1 MRFLVD
7 GMLGG
12 LARWLRIL
20 GQDVR
25 YDASTEDNEL
35 LRIAYE
41 ENMVLL
47 TRDEELYQRAI
58 ARRIPSA
65 LVVGETE
72 EKRLAQIASIF
83 NVHLDVDMTETRC
96 PECGSDLK
104 VLVASAYI
112 WTLTWLGRSV
122 QNVGRTS
129 RKPQRKTLSIESRQQ
144 ASNYMTDSGDA
155 PIRIAEKCIGSEA
168 IGTAF
173 VRRSK
178 RQGSSLARK

>member
-12 LARWLRIL
+12 LARWLRML

-25 YDASTEDNEL
+25 YDASTGDNEL

-104 VLVASAYI
+104 ETPKKDVVDEVPVASLKLYDQY
-112 WTLTWLGRSV
+112 WKCTN
-122 QNVGRTS
+122 QNCGKV
-129 RKPQRKTLSIESRQQ
+129 
-144 ASNYMTDSGDA
+144 YW
-155 PIRIAEKCIGSEA
+155 IGSHWNR
-168 IGTAF
+168 I
-173 VRRSK
+173 
-178 RQGSSLARK
+178 RQTLKEARKLAS

>member
-41 ENMVLL
+41 ENLTLL

-58 ARRIPSA
+58 AKRISSA
-65 LVVGETE
+65 LVLGETE
-72 EKRLAQIASIF
+72 EERLAQIASTF
-83 NVHLDVDMTETRC
+83 GLHLYVDMAETKC
-96 PECGSDLK
+96 PECGAGLKETPKSDVVDEVPKGSLK
-104 VLVASAYI
+104 LYDRFWKCTNQNCGKVYWVGSHWDRI
-112 WTLTWLGRSV
+112 RQTL
-122 QNVGRTS
+122 
-129 RKPQRKTLSIESRQQ
+129 E
-144 ASNYMTDSGDA
+144 
-155 PIRIAEKCIGSEA
+155 E
-168 IGTAF
+168 
-173 VRRSK
+173 
-178 RQGSSLARK
+178 ARKLAS

>member
-25 YDASTEDNEL
+25 YDASTKDNEL

-58 ARRIPSA
+58 ARKIPSG
-65 LVVGETE
+65 LVLGETE
-72 EKRLAQIASIF
+72 EERLAQIASTF
-83 NVHLDVDMTETRC
+83 GLHLDVDMAETKC
-96 PECGSDLK
+96 PECGSNLK
-104 VLVASAYI
+104 ETPKADVADEVPKTSLELYDRFWRCANQNCEKVYWVGSHWDRI
-112 WTLTWLGRSV
+112 RQTL
-122 QNVGRTS
+122 
-129 RKPQRKTLSIESRQQ
+129 E
-144 ASNYMTDSGDA
+144 
-155 PIRIAEKCIGSEA
+155 E
-168 IGTAF
+168 
-173 VRRSK
+173 
-178 RQGSSLARK
+178 ARKLAS

>member
-1 MRFLVD
+1 M
-7 GMLGG
+7 
-12 LARWLRIL
+12 L

-25 YDASTEDNEL
+25 YDASTGDNEL

-104 VLVASAYI
+104 ETPKKDVVDEVPVASLKLYDQY
-112 WTLTWLGRSV
+112 WKCTN
-122 QNVGRTS
+122 QNCGKV
-129 RKPQRKTLSIESRQQ
+129 
-144 ASNYMTDSGDA
+144 YW
-155 PIRIAEKCIGSEA
+155 IGSHWNR
-168 IGTAF
+168 I
-173 VRRSK
+173 
-178 RQGSSLARK
+178 RQTLEEARKLAS